1 MTLVARTLL
10 AVLLAVAAGTVANT
24 AYADNS
30 PQDVVQHASDRM
42 IAALKAE
49 RAVIKADPT
58 RLYPLVEEI
67 ILPHFDFERM
77 SRWVLGKHWR
87 TASDTQKAAFVNEFR
102 ALLVRT
108 YATAMAEY
116 RDQEIFY
123 LPFKAGSAADD
134 ATVRSEVRA
143 PGAPPIPVSYSLYL
157 TNNQWKVYDVVIDG
171 VSMVANYRSTFSNEI
186 RQGGLDGLIA
196 KLVTRNQQNAKSTAA
211 TAPVNHAAAQ

>member
-10 AVLLAVAAGTVANT
+10 AVLLTVAAGTV

-196 KLVTRNQQNAKSTAA
+196 KLVTRNQQNVNT
-211 TAPVNHAAAQ
+211 TPVNHAAQ